1 MAQWWNL
8 VDTIELKSIAF
19 GIRVR
24 VPIGLQ
30 TTINMDYKEKIES
43 RERCNATL
51 VNYVALC
58 MLMHPELRYIQL
70 LWATKIVD
78 SEDRFYEEPYDTIV
92 RVLQTITESLQMSES
107 DERRD
112 VQMLREWLINE
123 LKSMN
128 LI

>member
-1 MAQWWNL
+1 
-8 VDTIELKSIAF
+8 
-19 GIRVR
+19 
-24 VPIGLQ
+24 
-30 TTINMDYKEKIES
+30 MDYQEKIQS

-51 VNYVALC
+51 ANYVALY

-78 SEDRFYEEPYDTIV
+78 NEDRFYEEPYDAIV
-92 RVLQTITESLQMSES
+92 RVLQTIIESLQLSES

-112 VQMLREWLINE
+112 VQMLREWLITE
-123 LKSMN
+123 LKSMK